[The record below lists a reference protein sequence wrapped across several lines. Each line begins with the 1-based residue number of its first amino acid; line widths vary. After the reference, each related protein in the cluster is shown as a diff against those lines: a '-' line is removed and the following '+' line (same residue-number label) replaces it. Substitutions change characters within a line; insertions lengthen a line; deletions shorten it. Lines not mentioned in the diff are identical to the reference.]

1 MKEDV
6 FLKRFMAF
14 LISIML
20 LLFFAGC
27 GSEQTLPETERSLF
41 AMNTYM
47 TFTAYGE
54 HAQAA
59 LNESEA
65 LIKRLEA
72 LLSVTD
78 EESEIYRANHS
89 SGQTVSVSQE
99 TAELISFA
107 LEMSKK
113 TGGALDPTIYPVLTA
128 WGFTTDSKQV
138 PSPEQI
144 AELLQNVGYSRIRL
158 EGTSLTIPE
167 GMEVNHKD
175 EVKGNNC
182 LDNLELLTKK
192 ENCNYGTRNARISK
206 ANSKP
211 VYQYSLSGVLIKVW
225 NSITEAEKAHYSRTG
240 ISECCNGHRP
250 HLKGYIW
257 SFTERYP
264 QTA

>member
-1 MKEDV
+1 MGKDGIETWIKVRNFPRYEISDDGMV
-6 FLKRFMAF
+6 YDTKFDRF
-14 LISIML
+14 LIPSNNNGYL
-20 LLFFAGC
+20 WVW
-27 GSEQTLPETERSLF
+27 
-41 AMNTYM
+41 
-47 TFTAYGE
+47 
-54 HAQAA
+54 
-59 LNESEA
+59 
-65 LIKRLEA
+65 
-72 LLSVTD
+72 LLSEDGMRYKKSIHRLVY
-78 EESEIYRANHS
+78 ESF
-89 SGQTVSVSQE
+89 V
-99 TAELISFA
+99 
-107 LEMSKK
+107 
-113 TGGALDPTIYPVLTA
+113 GA
-128 WGFTTDSKQV
+128 
-138 PSPEQI
+138 
-144 AELLQNVGYSRIRL
+144 
-158 EGTSLTIPE
+158 IPE